1 MCTGRVTSK
10 ARKALLFLF
19 LCHIH
24 HSPCATVARNSNA
37 TTKDVIY
44 YKTLAK
50 APHGIEGR

>member
-24 HSPCATVARNSNA
+24 RSPCATVARNSNA